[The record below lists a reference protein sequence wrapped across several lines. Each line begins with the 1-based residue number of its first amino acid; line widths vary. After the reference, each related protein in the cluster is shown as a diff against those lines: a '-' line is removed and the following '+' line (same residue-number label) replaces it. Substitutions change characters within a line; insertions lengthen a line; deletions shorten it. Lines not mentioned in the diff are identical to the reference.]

1 MKKNAAIELP
11 LNDERKE
18 VKKPRH
24 VVIAINHLIER
35 QRRKNLLAKKSV
47 IDVEL
52 KALDEAILAIDV
64 ELKALDEA
72 ILALE

>member
-35 QRRKNLLAKKSV
+35 RKNLLA
-47 IDVEL
+47 
-52 KALDEAILAIDV
+52 

>member
-24 VVIAINHLIER
+24 VVISLITIHLI

-52 KALDEAILAIDV
+52 KALYEPILAIHPTMP
-64 ELKALDEA
+64 
-72 ILALE
+72 